1 MSVDI
6 LVYAHW
12 AALLEPTLVGA
23 LSADTVRSREQ
34 FRFAYDEDWL
44 SSDHAQQLDPELELY
59 SGEQFAGDAGNF
71 RVFLD
76 SCPDRWGK
84 LIMQRREA
92 ARAHAEGRKPRLL
105 MPSDHLL
112 GVHDF
117 HRMGALR
124 FKTEPEGPFLDD
136 AEEMMAPPMARLREL
151 EHAAQRLEEDGDL
164 EDPEYLSWLNL
175 LISPGSSLGGAR
187 PKASVIDKQ
196 GALWIAK
203 FPSRLDDHD
212 VGLWEQL
219 VAELAASAGVVMAP
233 SSVDQFSSE
242 HHTFLTRRFD
252 REGDRRLHFSSAM
265 TQLGHDDGETAASY
279 LEIAEFLTNHGSN
292 TAEDLAELWRRI
304 VFNIA
309 VSNTDD
315 HLRNHGFLFDR
326 DGWRLSPAYD
336 INPEPTGTGLHLFI
350 SDKDNRLDY
359 ELAFSVIEFFQLG
372 EQQAR
377 QIHEQ
382 VVEAVAGWETL
393 AQTLGIPRVQ
403 RQTIEPAF
411 NVP

>member
-1 MSVDI
+1 MSIDI

-12 AALLEPTLVGA
+12 ATLQEPTLVGT
-23 LSADTVRSREQ
+23 LSADTVRGSEQ
-34 FRFAYDEDWL
+34 FRFAYDENWL

-59 SGEQFAGDAGNF
+59 SGEQFAGDAENF

-84 LIMQRREA
+84 LIMKRREA
-92 ARAHAEGRKPRLL
+92 ARAYAEGRKPRTL

-112 GVHDF
+112 GVHDL

-136 AEEMMAPPMARLREL
+136 DEEMKAPPITRLREL
-151 EHAAQRLEEDGDL
+151 EHAAKRLEEDGDL
-164 EDPEYLSWLNL
+164 EDPDYLNWLNL

-187 PKASVIDKQ
+187 PKASVIDEQ

-219 VAELAASAGVVMAP
+219 VAKLADSAGVSMAL
-233 SSVDQFSSE
+233 SGVDQFSSE
-242 HHTFLTRRFD
+242 HHTFLTQRFD

-265 TQLGHDDGETAASY
+265 TQLGYDDGETAASY
-279 LEIAEFLTNHGSN
+279 LEIAEFLTNYGSN
-292 TAEDLAELWRRI
+292 TAQDLAELWRRI

-315 HLRNHGFLFDR
+315 HLRNHGFLFDK
-326 DGWRLSPAYD
+326 DGWYLSPAYD

-350 SDKDNRLDY
+350 SDDDNRLDY
-359 ELAFSVIEFFQLG
+359 ELAFSVTEFFQLG

-377 QIHEQ
+377 EIYQQ
-382 VVEAVAGWETL
+382 VVDAVAGWETL
-393 AQTLGIPRVQ
+393 AQTLGIPRAQ
-403 RQTIEPAF
+403 RQTMASAF
-411 NVP
+411 NIP